1 MIASMTG
8 FGRAT
13 VTRDGRSIEV
23 EIRAVNHR
31 FLDLSWKLPSRFVS
45 FEQELSRS
53 IREKLSR
60 GHIDIT
66 VRESGS
72 VEIEYDVAFR
82 ESAFRGALGLLEGA
96 TGLSSEALKLELLRR
111 REILDFLPRTEGGS
125 STGGDQELVSD
136 ALEKAVAELLLMRER
151 EGAHLE
157 KILSDGLKELRSL
170 LAPVGDLSKTG
181 LEEYRTKLQAR
192 IASYVP
198 EIDGGRI
205 AAEAAIFADRSDIS
219 EELAR
224 AESHVKQFADMLQ
237 SGGAVGRKLEFLLQE
252 LNREVNTLGT
262 KAQSSEIASIVISA
276 KGVLEKLREQV
287 LNVE

>member
-1 MIASMTG
+1 M
-8 FGRAT
+8 
-13 VTRDGRSIEV
+13 
-23 EIRAVNHR
+23 
-31 FLDLSWKLPSRFVS
+31 
-45 FEQELSRS
+45 
-53 IREKLSR
+53 
-60 GHIDIT
+60 
-66 VRESGS
+66 
-72 VEIEYDVAFR
+72 
-82 ESAFRGALGLLEGA
+82 
-96 TGLSSEALKLELLRR
+96 
-111 REILDFLPRTEGGS
+111 
-125 STGGDQELVSD
+125 D